1 MELKFRDPLSGLTH
15 FLGALLAVAGLVL
28 LLNHS
33 HGHLTVYH
41 TVSVVT
47 FGAAMILL
55 YTFSTL
61 YHWLPLQGRKLE
73 VFRKIDHI
81 MIFVFIAAS
90 YTPICLITLKPSF
103 WGMPVFYIVW
113 GVTLAGFFMKLFW
126 LQAPRVL
133 YTLIYILMGWII
145 IICIVPLFRL
155 MPTGA
160 LYMLGLGGVFYMAGA
175 VMYAIKKPNPWPGT
189 FGFHEIFHI
198 FIMLGTLSHYL
209 MVYYFII

>member
-1 MELKFRDPLSGLTH
+1 
-15 FLGALLAVAGLVL
+15 
-28 LLNHS
+28 
-33 HGHLTVYH
+33 
-41 TVSVVT
+41 
-47 FGAAMILL
+47 MILL

-113 GVTLAGFFMKLFW
+113 SVTLAGFIMKLFW
-126 LQAPRVL
+126 LQAPRIL

-145 IICIVPLFRL
+145 VICIVPLVRL
-155 MPTGA
+155 MPAGA
-160 LYMLGLGGVFYMAGA
+160 LYMLGLGGVFYTTGA

>member
-28 LLNHS
+28 LLNHRNS
-33 HGHLTVYH
+33 HLTAYH

-126 LQAPRVL
+126 LQAPRIL

-145 IICIVPLFRL
+145 VICIVPLVRL

-160 LYMLGLGGVFYMAGA
+160 LYMLGLGGVFYTTGA